1 MPNRDTDL
9 VTGQNPKCPLALVWG
24 LLQKYQFT
32 EEDDNAGAPDEL
44 LAWVN
49 ERLSPSGM
57 NVKSFRAPEWQ
68 DGVVLSA
75 IVHSITPETI
85 DPPNK
90 LDKVRCPIR
99 AFSAVYV

>member
-1 MPNRDTDL
+1 M
-9 VTGQNPKCPLALVWG
+9 WG
-24 LLQKYQFT
+24 LLQKYQFK

-49 ERLSPSGM
+49 ERLAPYGM

-90 LDKVRCPIR
+90 LDKVRNPCPV
-99 AFSAVYV
+99 SE